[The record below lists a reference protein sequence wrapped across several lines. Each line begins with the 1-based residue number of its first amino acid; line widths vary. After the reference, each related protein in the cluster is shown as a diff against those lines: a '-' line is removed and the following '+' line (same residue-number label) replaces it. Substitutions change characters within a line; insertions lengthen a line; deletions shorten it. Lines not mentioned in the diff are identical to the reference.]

1 MSVQDQDQSPAR
13 RICLGTIAT
22 AHGVRGLVKILFHG
36 DDPSLLDGTA
46 YTSETKSD
54 TLTITMK
61 NSMGKYWLAEIGGVN
76 DRDAA
81 LELRGTKLWI
91 DRERLPEIDDE
102 DEFYLDD
109 LIGLAVRTADGK
121 DAGKVIAVD
130 NFGAGDLLEIK
141 PLAGDA
147 YYLPFTKDNVPGV
160 NLDKGIV
167 TISSA
172 EGK

>member
-1 MSVQDQDQSPAR
+1 
-13 RICLGTIAT
+13 
-22 AHGVRGLVKILFHG
+22 
-36 DDPSLLDGTA
+36 
-46 YTSETKSD
+46 
-54 TLTITMK
+54 
-61 NSMGKYWLAEIGGVN
+61 MGKYWLAEIGGVN